1 MNVHITTNLPVYI
14 FETYEMKYFYAI
26 SVMMKAS
33 LIINFTFLI
42 AYEFCVKQRIKEP
55 VLNALVA
62 IMVLRQAKDKS
73 FVS

>member
-1 MNVHITTNLPVYI
+1 
-14 FETYEMKYFYAI
+14 
-26 SVMMKAS
+26 MMKAS